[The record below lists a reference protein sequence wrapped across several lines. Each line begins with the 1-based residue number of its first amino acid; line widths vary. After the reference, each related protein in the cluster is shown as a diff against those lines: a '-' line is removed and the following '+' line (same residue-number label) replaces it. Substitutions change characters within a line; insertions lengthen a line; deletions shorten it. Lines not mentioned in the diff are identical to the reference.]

1 MPALTIAQ
9 ASTIIDVALQKGRD
23 SKIRAARRRR
33 ARRRRQPGRLQARR
47 PRRHSSLRHRVR
59 QSLGRP
65 RHGFRLAHRCSS
77 APTANEAQRLFYTT
91 LAAASG
97 GKIVTN
103 PAGILIRDAAGEVIG
118 AVGMSG
124 DTSDNDEICGI
135 AGIEAA
141 GLKADPGG
149 EKK

>member
-23 SKIRAARRRR
+23 MKVAPLAVAVLDAGGNLIAFKRDDRA
-33 ARRRRQPGRLQARR
+33 GI
-47 PRRHSSLRHRVR
+47 LRFDIAF
-59 QSLGRP
+59 GKAWGAIGM
-65 RHGFRLAHRCSS
+65 GFGSRTVFERSNS
-77 APTANEAQRLFYTT
+77 TEAQRLFYAT
-91 LAAASG
+91 LAVASG

-118 AVGMSG
+118 AVGVSG
-124 DTSDNDEICGI
+124 DTSDNDEIAGI

-149 EKK
+149 EKKK

>member
-23 SKIRAARRRR
+23 MKIAPLAVAVLDAGGNLIAFKRDDRA
-33 ARRRRQPGRLQARR
+33 GI
-47 PRRHSSLRHRVR
+47 LRFDIAF
-59 QSLGRP
+59 GKAWGAIGM
-65 RHGFRLAHRCSS
+65 GFGSRTVFERSNS
-77 APTANEAQRLFYTT
+77 TEAQRLFYTT
-91 LAAASG
+91 LAVASG

-118 AVGMSG
+118 AVGVSG
-124 DTSDNDEICGI
+124 DTSDNDEIAGI

-149 EKK
+149 EKKK